1 MPEINTHRTKS
12 LIQSQIPQ
20 TLKAKRTRGS
30 LLIALLAAGLSN
42 HPCHANHN
50 DSREIEIFQCGSLGR
65 VILTSSS
72 DKAEL
77 AINSKSLI
85 TTGVIHSFMGGN
97 DRIFTKSQSDN
108 FRNPDET
115 TERNPLTLRIISG
128 YTYGKERE
136 QITIHTLDEANT
148 CIRESQQIRHQ
159 LRFISRN
166 SSKQPR
172 QIDALST
179 IKKPFS

>member
-1 MPEINTHRTKS
+1 MPEINTYRTKS

-20 TLKAKRTRGS
+20 TLKAKRTRCS

-159 LRFISRN
+159 LRSNHLGRAAEEIQR
-166 SSKQPR
+166 
-172 QIDALST
+172 
-179 IKKPFS
+179 